1 MKAKLNPHI
10 SIDVV
15 VFGFDSKSLKVL
27 LVERDYLDPDTGK
40 ALQDLKLPGSL
51 VYENETLDNA
61 AYRVLKQLT
70 GLEKIYLDQLAVF
83 DSPDRTKGKIDRA
96 WLQATTG
103 IEIGRILTVAYYS
116 LIRFDLANG
125 SLAHLKQKAH
135 WTELTDAKALP
146 FDHSLIISN
155 GLNYLREKVRTEP
168 VALELLPKKFSLRQL
183 QDLYEVLLDSEMDNR
198 NFRKKIHRLGY
209 FVALNE
215 MEGRVNHKPARLYKF
230 DKVKFNKIKKESSS
244 FLP

>member
-1 MKAKLNPHI
+1 M
-10 SIDVV
+10 
-15 VFGFDSKSLKVL
+15 
-27 LVERDYLDPDTGK
+27 
-40 ALQDLKLPGSL
+40 
-51 VYENETLDNA
+51 
-61 AYRVLKQLT
+61 LKQLT

-135 WTELTDAKALP
+135 WTELADVEALP
-146 FDHSLIISN
+146 FDHTLIIKN
-155 GLNYLREKVRTEP
+155 GLNYLREKIRNEP
-168 VALELLPKKFSLRQL
+168 IALELLPKKFSLRQL

-209 FVALNE
+209 FIALNE
-215 MEGRVNHKPARLYKF
+215 MEGAVNHKPARLYKF